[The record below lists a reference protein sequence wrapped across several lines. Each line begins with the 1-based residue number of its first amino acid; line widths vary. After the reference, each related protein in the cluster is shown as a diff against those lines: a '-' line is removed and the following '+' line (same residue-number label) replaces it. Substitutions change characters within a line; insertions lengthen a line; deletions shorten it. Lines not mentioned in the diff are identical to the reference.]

1 MAGKF
6 YAWTNFDTERNE
18 WGQTVN
24 SVHVGDEVTQV
35 QINATDDQ
43 WAELVATGAVREM
56 EYPDIPKDVAPA
68 EYFRQKLN
76 DPEATEEEIEAAQ
89 AAFAETGT
97 ADTESKKAAAA
108 AEGEEASSESSSS
121 SSSSGTTPK
130 TATASSSKS

>member
-1 MAGKF
+1 MAGGKF

-43 WAELVATGAVREM
+43 WAELLATGAVREM
-56 EYPDIPKDVAPA
+56 EYPDIPKDVSPA

-108 AEGEEASSESSSS
+108 AEGEEESSSS
-121 SSSSGTTPK
+121 SSSSTTPK
-130 TATASSSKS
+130 TQTASTSKS